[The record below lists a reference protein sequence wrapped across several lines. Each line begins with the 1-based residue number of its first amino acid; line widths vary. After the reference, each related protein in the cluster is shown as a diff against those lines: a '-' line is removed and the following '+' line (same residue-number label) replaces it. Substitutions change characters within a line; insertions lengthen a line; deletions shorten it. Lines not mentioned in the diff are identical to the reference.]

1 MMFIIATYLSRAG
14 KTESFR
20 KDVAIGARRIPT
32 KTTGQK
38 NGKLS
43 FNARET

>member
-1 MMFIIATYLSRAG
+1 MMFIIATYPSRAG
-14 KTESFR
+14 KTEPSR
-20 KDVAIGARRIPT
+20 KDVALGTRRILT

-38 NGKLS
+38 NGKLG